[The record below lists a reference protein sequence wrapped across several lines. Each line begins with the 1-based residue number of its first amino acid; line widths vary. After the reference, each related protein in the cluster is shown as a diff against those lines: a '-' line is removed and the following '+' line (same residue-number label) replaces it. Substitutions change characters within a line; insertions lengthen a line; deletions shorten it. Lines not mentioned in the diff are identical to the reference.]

1 MKCRKEIMRLYA
13 VTDSRWS
20 GESGLLSQIKRA
32 LAGGITCLQLRE
44 KKLDDEAFLAE
55 AIQVKKLCGE
65 YHVPLIIN
73 DNIRVAKACGADG
86 VHIGLNDTDIA
97 SARAYLGD
105 NFIIGASAHNAEEA
119 IAAERNGAD
128 YLGAGAVFG
137 SSTKTDANTLDHA
150 VLREICRTVSVP
162 VVAIGGITLDNA
174 SLLAGTGIDG
184 IAVISAIFA
193 QPDIEE
199 SCRKLLSIS
208 AHL

>member
-44 KKLDDEAFLAE
+44 KKLDNEAFLAE